1 VKRPLIIRTYGATA
15 RKEGNSV
22 AVHLKGKKVK
32 VPLGVIEFVV
42 AFPGVELSANL
53 IKFLT
58 KNGRCIFFVNGFLR
72 PTAWVKPWELESS
85 FVSLKKCQFKLFEEK
100 RVWLTKE
107 LLKRKVKVAQDHY
120 PQLKERLKPA
130 VENLKRAESLA
141 QLHSV
146 DGQIGKLIYGEL
158 SKEVKPPF
166 SFTER
171 SYYPPKDPVN
181 AVLSF
186 TFSLL
191 SKVIT
196 CAILSKG
203 LEPFLGFFHERRGS
217 HPALASDLIELS
229 RPLAVKFVGELFAG
243 DFFTPDDFKES
254 SRGIAIEKE
263 AVERLLSLLFKLE
276 LKEPLIEPSLSFL
289 NWLTKWLREECS
301 S

>member
-1 VKRPLIIRTYGATA
+1 MRRPLIIRTYGAIA
-15 RKEGNSV
+15 KKEGNSV
-22 AVHLKGKKVK
+22 AIHLKGKKVK
-32 VPLGVIEFVV
+32 VPLGVVDFVV

-58 KNGRCIFFVNGFLR
+58 RNGRCIFFVNSFLK
-72 PTAWVKPWELESS
+72 PIAWIKPWELESS

-107 LLKRKVKVAQDHY
+107 LLKRKVKVAQDYY
-120 PQLKERLKPA
+120 PQLKEKLKLTA
-130 VENLKRAESLA
+130 ESLKRAEKLV

-146 DGQIGKLIYGEL
+146 DGQIGKLLYGEL
-158 SKEVKPPF
+158 SKNVKSPF
-166 SFTER
+166 SFNER
-171 SYYPPKDPVN
+171 NYYPPKDPVN

-186 TFSLL
+186 IFSLL
-191 SKVIT
+191 SKLIT
-196 CAILSKG
+196 CAVLSKG

-229 RPLAVKFVGELFAG
+229 RPLAVRFVEELFAG
-243 DFFTPDDFKES
+243 DFFTPDDFKKS
-254 SRGIAIEKE
+254 SKGVVIEKD

-276 LKEPLIEPSLSFL
+276 LKEPLIEPSLLFL